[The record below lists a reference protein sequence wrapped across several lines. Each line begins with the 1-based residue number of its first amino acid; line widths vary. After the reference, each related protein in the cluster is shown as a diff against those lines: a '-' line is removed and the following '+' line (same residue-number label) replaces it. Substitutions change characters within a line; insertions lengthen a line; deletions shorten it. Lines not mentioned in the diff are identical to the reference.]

1 MFGLEKLSRRF
12 DDAALSFREI
22 RRTAKT
28 FEAVMIDAR
37 GAEKIF
43 SREDLTG
50 SLTPEQERA
59 RAALKI
65 AMIDGIAEHLANPEN
80 TDRLAAS
87 EIGGHLIRMT
97 MRSDSGRSFHY
108 IVDRSDLIA
117 NRKTLC
123 DIVKSACAG
132 NDKNEALEAAA
143 HNLDVLSGT
152 FNSPGFLKSAMNV
165 FFD

>member
-12 DDAALSFREI
+12 DDAGLSFQKI

-28 FEAVMIDAR
+28 FEAVMVDAH
-37 GAEKIF
+37 GSEKFF
-43 SREDLTG
+43 SRETLTG

-59 RAALKI
+59 RTALKI
-65 AMIDGIAEHLANPEN
+65 AMIDGLAEHLANPEN
-80 TDRLAAS
+80 TDHLTGS
-87 EIGGHLIRMT
+87 EIGEYLLRMT

-123 DIVKSACAG
+123 DIVKAASTG
-132 NDKNEALEAAA
+132 NNSEEVVQAAT
-143 HNLDVLSGT
+143 HNLNVLSGT